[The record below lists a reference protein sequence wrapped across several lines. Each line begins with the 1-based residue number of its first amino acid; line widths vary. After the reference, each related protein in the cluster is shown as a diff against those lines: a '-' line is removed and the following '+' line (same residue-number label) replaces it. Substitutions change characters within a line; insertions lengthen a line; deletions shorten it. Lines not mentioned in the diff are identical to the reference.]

1 MSNPAP
7 LLSDQ
12 WYRLAK
18 LRPRLRA
25 GLHMVRQQARG
36 QWWVVVAD
44 PVTGRR
50 HRFSEGAWAIVSA
63 CHGQSTL
70 DQVWSERLALLGD
83 QAPTQQDTIRIV
95 AQGFAAHLFVSD
107 VAPQAAALVKAEGRV
122 RRQRRRAAINPFA
135 FRVPLWDADA
145 FLSRHQHRVQ
155 ALFTPLG
162 LRCIALLMI
171 LSLGLLLGQAEV
183 LLAHGRQALASQ
195 RMLLLMW
202 LAYPAMKALHELAHA
217 FAVKAYGGEVHKVG
231 LSLLMLTPVPYVD
244 ASASVMFPTKA
255 QRATV
260 AAAGIAVELLVAGAA
275 LIFWLAL
282 QPGLARDLAFAFVVV
297 GTVSTLLVN
306 ANPLLRFDG
315 YHVLTDLFE
324 LPNLATRS
332 ARHWRQWLV
341 GGLLGARLPALSR
354 QLPGETPWLVAYA
367 PLSWALSTALLI
379 GFARALAEAA
389 PGLGLMVLAAALWFT
404 TAQPLWRGLRWLMVA
419 PELAGRR
426 LRGVAAAATGAV
438 AIAVLAVAV
447 PLPQRSHAPG
457 VVWLPDEAIARAGT
471 EGFLEDYLVEDGA
484 IVSAG
489 TPLMRLSNEPL
500 QLALQRAVQDL
511 AQLRVEQGRLFGE
524 DANGAAM
531 ADDRIAQVEAL
542 VKQLQKQA
550 DSLLLTAG
558 TDGRLSI
565 DRQRLAP
572 GQFVEQ
578 GEVLGQVLPAGAPLV
593 RALVRNDDIALVR
606 ARPGQVRVSFAHGGE
621 AAATATAVQVP
632 QATRALPS
640 PALGEA
646 AGGTLPLDPSD
657 PKGRTAR
664 DAQFQFDLRL
674 AEGIAVPVGTRVM
687 VSFQHGS
694 ASAVELAASALR
706 QAFLRHFTQ

>member
-1 MSNPAP
+1 MDAP
-7 LLSDQ
+7 TPLHSAQ

-25 GLHMVRQQARG
+25 GLRTARQQSRG
-36 QWWVVVAD
+36 QWWVIVAD

-63 CHGQSTL
+63 CQDQRTL
-70 DQVWSERLALLGD
+70 HEVWSERLALLGD

-95 AQGFAAHLFVSD
+95 AQAFAAHLFVSD
-107 VAPQAAALVKAEGRV
+107 VAPQAAALVKAESQARQ
-122 RRQRRRAAINPFA
+122 QRRRAAINPFA

-145 FLSRHQHRVQ
+145 FLTRHVHRVQ
-155 ALFTPLG
+155 ALFSPPG
-162 LRCIALLMI
+162 LRCIVLLMG
-171 LSLGLLLGQAEV
+171 LSLLLVLGQADA
-183 LLAHGRQALASQ
+183 LMTHGRQALASQ

-202 LAYPAMKALHELAHA
+202 LAYPTMKALHELAHA

-231 LSLLMLTPVPYVD
+231 LTLLMLTPVPYVD
-244 ASASVMFPTKA
+244 ASASAMFASKA

-260 AAAGIAVELLVAGAA
+260 AAAGIAVELLVAGTA
-275 LIFWLAL
+275 LILWLAL
-282 QPGLARDLAFAFVVV
+282 QPGLARDMAFAFVVV

-315 YHVLTDLFE
+315 YHVLTDLLE
-324 LPNLATRS
+324 LPNLASRS
-332 ARHWRQWLV
+332 ARHWRQWLA
-341 GGLLGARLPALSR
+341 GGLLGARLPAMSR

-379 GFARALAEAA
+379 GFASALADAA
-389 PGLGLMVLAAALWFT
+389 PGLGLMMLAAALWFT
-404 TAQPLWRGLRWLMVA
+404 IGLPLWRSLRWLVVA

-426 LRGVAAAATGAV
+426 LRGLAASATAAL
-438 AIAVLAVAV
+438 AIAVLGVAV
-447 PLPQRSHAPG
+447 PLPQLSHAPG

-484 IVSAG
+484 LVRAG
-489 TPLMRLSNEPL
+489 TPLVRLSNEPL
-500 QLALQRAVQDL
+500 RLALQHAELDL

-524 DANGAAM
+524 DAPGAAL
-531 ADDRIAQVEAL
+531 AEDRIAQVEGL

-558 TDGRLSI
+558 SDGRLSI

-578 GEVLGQVLPAGAPLV
+578 GEVLGQVLPDGAPLV

-606 ARPGQVRVSFAHGGE
+606 ARPGQVRVSFASGGE
-621 AAATATAVQVP
+621 AAATATTLQVP
-632 QATRALPS
+632 QATRTLPS
-640 PALGEA
+640 AALGEA

-664 DAQFQFDLRL
+664 DAHFQFDLRL
-674 AEGIAVPVGTRVM
+674 PEGTAVPVGTRVM
-687 VSFQHGS
+687 VSFRHGT
-694 ASAVELAASALR
+694 ASAVELASAAVR